1 MFSSFFFLFR
11 GKSGRRKSIGDN
23 FVITRIDCQ
32 SAIKPVGSS
41 RKYRWKISGT
51 RSPWIKYSWV
61 RRMNSIWN
69 FHRWIKIKRTF
80 CYSVRITF
88 NLSRALLDNR
98 RWKFIFQGKGYEMKV
113 FVCKKKKK
121 FVRREENPISNSYVV
136 RNFWRKI
143 EEKESVSVWS
153 VSRSK
158 KMKITRRS
166 GSLKD
171 RCAESRLF
179 SRWELATSL
188 ATMLFQISCCLF
200 FKNRI
205 FFSTNFQ
212 IL

>member
-1 MFSSFFFLFR
+1 MFSSFFLFR

-61 RRMNSIWN
+61 RRTNSIWN

-113 FVCKKKKK
+113 FVCKKKKICTQ
-121 FVRREENPISNSYVV
+121 RRESNIEFLRCEKFLKKGRGKRECKCLERLKVKKNEDHSKV
-136 RNFWRKI
+136 RVAQRSVCRVKI
-143 EEKESVSVWS
+143 IFKV
-153 VSRSK
+153 R
-158 KMKITRRS
+158 TRHII
-166 GSLKD
+166 GNNALPNIV
-171 RCAESRLF
+171 LF
-179 SRWELATSL
+179 
-188 ATMLFQISCCLF
+188 
-200 FKNRI
+200 I
-205 FFSTNFQ
+205 F
-212 IL
+212 